1 MLEKKAIVQKMS
13 QFQSTLILAIAT
25 FAIVATAVYVPD
37 VSELQTLREGLIVL
51 WKAAVSLSDTV
62 IIFV

>member
-1 MLEKKAIVQKMS
+1 MS
-13 QFQSTLILAIAT
+13 QFQSTLILAIATFAT

-51 WKAAVSLSDTV
+51 WKAAVSLSDT
-62 IIFV
+62 IIILFDK